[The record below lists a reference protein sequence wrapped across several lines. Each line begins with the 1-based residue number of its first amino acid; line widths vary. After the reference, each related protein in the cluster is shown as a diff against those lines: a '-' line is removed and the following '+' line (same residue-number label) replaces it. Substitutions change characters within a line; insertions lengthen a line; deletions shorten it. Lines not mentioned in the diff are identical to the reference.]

1 MSKEKSLEKTLEEL
15 PFQNQGF
22 PLFETH
28 CHLDYLKK
36 ETLPEILEKCK
47 QSHVEKIITISVS
60 KDNLD
65 SVIDLTSKS
74 EMIYC
79 SQGLHPHEAKDFD
92 KSIKEKI
99 LKNAKSGKVVAIGE
113 IGLDFY
119 YNHSPRQTQVQVFE
133 EQLQMALDLHLPVII
148 HTRDAEFETK
158 EILENF
164 PRIKGVV
171 HSFTSS
177 VDLAS
182 YLIDRGLFI
191 GFNGIISFKN
201 AQNVRD
207 VLKITPLEAILLET
221 DSPFLTPV
229 PHRGRE
235 NSPYMLPFVAAS
247 MINILNIPASTLLP
261 QVYKNSMDL
270 FLTSSK
276 N

>member
-1 MSKEKSLEKTLEEL
+1 
-15 PFQNQGF
+15 
-22 PLFETH
+22 
-28 CHLDYLKK
+28 DYLKK

-47 QSHVEKIITISVS
+47 QSHVEKIITISVN

-65 SVIDLTSKS
+65 TVIDLTSKS

-99 LKNAKSGKVVAIGE
+99 LKNAKSEKVVAIGE

-119 YNHSPRQTQVQVFE
+119 YNHSPKQTQVQVFE

-164 PRIKGVV
+164 PRIRGVV

-182 YLIDRGLFI
+182 FLIDRGLFI

-207 VLKITPLEAILLET
+207 VLKMTPLEAILLET

-261 QVYKNSMDL
+261 QVYKNSMEL